1 MIKIVAAEKAIPIES
16 RNMVNPRILSNVSAK
31 NNMITL
37 RRA

>member
-1 MIKIVAAEKAIPIES
+1 MIKMVAAENAIPIES

-31 NNMITL
+31 NKTITL